1 MKTDPLE
8 NFIRQ
13 NRAAFDTEVPPL
25 TLDFPEPVQPKPRKI
40 RMYPRLLLQAAAA
53 ILIFAMA
60 WVGNDLYHKRYNTG
74 SSSAEQQDALSS
86 AMLPEKLREADVYYS
101 GIIEQKK
108 QEVFRLA
115 SANPEVKKDLTVE
128 LAELDKSFRELK
140 ADLKDNTDNQEVI
153 EAMITNYQLKLR
165 ILEDILQVLKS
176 KPSPKKHLHETNQI
190 QL

>member
-8 NFIRQ
+8 EFIRQ
-13 NRAAFDTEVPPL
+13 NRTAFDTEQPPM
-25 TLDFPEPVQPKPRKI
+25 FSGFAEPSQPVSRKI
-40 RMYPRLLLQAAAA
+40 HMFPRILLQAAAA
-53 ILIFAMA
+53 ILIFVMA
-60 WVGNDLYHKRYNTG
+60 WMGNDLYHKRFVKPA
-74 SSSAEQQDALSS
+74 SSSHDQEALS
-86 AMLPEKLREADVYYS
+86 AQLPEKLRDAEVYYN

-108 QEVFRLA
+108 QEVFHLA
-115 SANPEVKKDLTVE
+115 SSNPEVKKDLTLE

-165 ILEDILQVLKS
+165 ILEDILQVLKT